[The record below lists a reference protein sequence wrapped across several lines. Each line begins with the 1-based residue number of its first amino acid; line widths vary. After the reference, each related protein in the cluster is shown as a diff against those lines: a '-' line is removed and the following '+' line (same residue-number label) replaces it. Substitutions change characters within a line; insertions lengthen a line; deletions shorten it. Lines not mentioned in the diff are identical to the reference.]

1 MQFPRGYSISFYIL
15 WEFAPINNVSMPTL
29 HHATRQFYL
38 SVQSMTESKLAEIR
52 KDAWAIADEIATMR
66 NGKSGPLKD
75 VQAKLIR
82 LANRIAEVE
91 ASKTRDN
98 SGSINEFM
106 LEHEGLSAKAMVKLE
121 KQGLVNCIPVEP

>member
-1 MQFPRGYSISFYIL
+1 
-15 WEFAPINNVSMPTL
+15 MPTL